1 VTTLQDYLID
11 TAALLHDQS
20 NLFTSAFQLNRFI
33 NEARDQVAMDSGCL
47 RVLAAGQAP
56 FGSIAQAG
64 TAVPG
69 GAVPGQPP
77 TSGFQTI
84 PGQEYYPYAF
94 ANQYVVRQNAGI
106 RGVGDVCNVA
116 VSWGGAIRPVQNW
129 MPWDELQAY
138 ARSYNIG
145 VFSYPFVWS
154 NTGSGENGKIWLWP
168 APSTV
173 TEMEWDCL
181 CLPKPLYT
189 NDDYEAIPTTYARA
203 VKFWAASLAFE
214 ASNREARAQR
224 MQQRYL
230 ETGITAAGASE
241 RTRTPDFYTD
251 WTSW

>member
-1 VTTLQDYLID
+1 MSLTDYKID
-11 TAALLHDQS
+11 TGAMLHDAQH
-20 NLFTSAFQLNRFI
+20 LFTSEFMLTRWI

-47 RVLAAGQAP
+47 RCLAAGQSP
-56 FGSIAQAG
+56 FGAGAQAG

-69 GAVPGQPP
+69 GAIAGQPP

-84 PGQEYYPYAF
+84 PGQEIYPYAF
-94 ANQYVVRQNAGI
+94 ANQYVTAANRGV
-106 RGVGDVCNVA
+106 RGVGDVFNVA

-138 ARSYNIG
+138 ARSYNVG

-154 NTGSGENGKIWLWP
+154 NTGSGENGKVWLWP

-181 CLPKPLYT
+181 CLPTPIYSD
-189 NDDYEAIPTTYARA
+189 DDYEPIPTTYQRG

-214 ASNREARAQR
+214 SSNRDARAAR
-224 MQQRYL
+224 MQERYMQA
-230 ETGITAAGASE
+230 GITAAGASE
-241 RTRTPDFYTD
+241 RARVPDYYKD

>member
-1 VTTLQDYLID
+1 MTKLSDYQID
-11 TAALLHDQS
+11 TASLLHDSS
-20 NLFTSAFQLNRFI
+20 NLFTGLFQLNRWI

-56 FGSIAQAG
+56 FGIGAQAG

-69 GAVPGQPP
+69 GALPGQPP
-77 TSGFQTI
+77 VTGFQTI
-84 PGQEYYPYAF
+84 PGQEYYSYAY
-94 ANQYVVRQNAGI
+94 ANQYVAAQNRGI
-106 RGVGDVCNVA
+106 RGVGDVFNVA
-116 VSWGGAIRPVQNW
+116 VSWGGSIRPVQNW

-154 NTGSGENGKIWLWP
+154 NSGSGENGKIWLWP

-173 TEMEWDCL
+173 TEMEWDCFG
-181 CLPKPLYT
+181 LPTPLYT
-189 NDDYEAIPTTYARA
+189 DNDYEAIPTTYAKA

-214 ASNREARAQR
+214 SSNRPDRAQT

-230 ETGITAAGASE
+230 QTGVTASGASE
-241 RTRTPDFYTD
+241 RSRIPNYYAD
-251 WTSW
+251 WTQW

>member
-1 VTTLQDYLID
+1 MTLDDYMID
-11 TAALLHDQS
+11 TSAILHDSQR
-20 NLFTSAFQLNRFI
+20 LFTGNFQLTRWV

-56 FGSIAQAG
+56 FGTGAQAG
-64 TAVPG
+64 SAVPG

-77 TSGFQTI
+77 TSGFFTI
-84 PGQEYYPYAF
+84 PGQEKYSYSYA
-94 ANQYVVRQNAGI
+94 NEYVKAQN
-106 RGVGDVCNVA
+106 RGVRGIGDVWNVA
-116 VSWGGAIRPVQNW
+116 VSWGGSIRPVQNW

-154 NTGSGENGKIWLWP
+154 NRGSGEHGEIWLWP

-173 TEMEWDCL
+173 TEMEWDCIG
-181 CLPKPLYT
+181 LPTPIYN
-189 NDDYEAIPTTYARA
+189 NDDYDPIPTTFARC
-203 VKFWAASLAFE
+203 VKFFAASLAFE
-214 ASNREARAQR
+214 SSNREARAET
-224 MQQRYL
+224 MLKRYL

-241 RTRTPDFYTD
+241 RSRIPSYYSD